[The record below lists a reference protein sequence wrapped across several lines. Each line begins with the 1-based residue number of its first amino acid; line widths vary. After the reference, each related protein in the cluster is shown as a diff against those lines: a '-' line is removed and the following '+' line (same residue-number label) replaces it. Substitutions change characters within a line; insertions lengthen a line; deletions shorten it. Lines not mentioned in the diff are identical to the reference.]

1 MLNNA
6 LTLAEVYAGW
16 EADQRRLVSLISSLT
31 QEQLVLR
38 AAPHL
43 RTVSAL
49 ASHIVAARAR
59 MTHWILRQGDDDLD
73 ALAYWDGADQPA
85 PQVISPAA
93 ELAEGLE
100 TTWQVISAS
109 LQRWI
114 VADLS
119 DAIEWTYHG
128 ETSVFTRGQVIWNLI
143 RHDYHHGGEIMLT
156 LGVHGI
162 ATPEF

>member
-1 MLNNA
+1 MADDSLA
-6 LTLAEVYAGW
+6 LAEVYADW
-16 EADQRRLVSLISSLT
+16 EVDQQGLVSLIGALT
-31 QEQLVLR
+31 QEQLALR

-59 MTHWILRQGDDDLD
+59 MTRWILGQGEDALD

-85 PQVISPAA
+85 PPIIREAA
-93 ELAEGLE
+93 ELVAGLE
-100 TTWQVISAS
+100 ATWRAISAS
-109 LQRWI
+109 LERWT
-114 VADLS
+114 VADL
-119 DAIEWTYHG
+119 AEIIEWTYRG
-128 ETSVFTRGQVIWNLI
+128 ETSVFTRRQVIWNLV
-143 RHDYHHGGEIMLT
+143 RHDYHHGGEVALT